1 MPVRFATYHP
11 NVRTHQ
17 SMYTLGPGR
26 RSGNE
31 RAVVVGSGRESVLL
45 KPHPLV
51 LRALLERYE
60 SLAAAVGAAA
70 ESVEARRELED
81 VTYTLCVSTGTRDV
95 EAAVAAAR
103 TMLEE
108 AFAVTV
114 APRSESRRPSTTTA
128 A

>member
-1 MPVRFATYHP
+1 M
-11 NVRTHQ
+11 
-17 SMYTLGPGR
+17 
-26 RSGNE
+26 
-31 RAVVVGSGRESVLL
+31 L